1 MDPALST
8 KALLRRFD
16 LQPKKSLGQSF
27 LIDPRALEKVV
38 QAGDIT
44 AGDTVLEVGAG
55 LGGLTRLL
63 AAHAG
68 QVIAVELDRRLIG
81 ILEEVLAPF
90 SNVRIVHG
98 DILEL
103 DLSRLLI
110 EAEVTGD
117 YLVVANIPYY
127 ITGSLIRRLLEAE
140 RPPRRLALTVQREV
154 ADRIC
159 SRPPDMNLLGLSVQI
174 YGRPAQAG
182 LIPAEAFYPAP
193 NVDSA
198 IVVVKRHPEP
208 ILESEQLARFFKLIK
223 AGFGQKRK
231 MLANA
236 LSAGLQVS
244 KVEISAD
251 LERAGI
257 DPRRRA
263 ETLELEEW
271 VHLIYLLKSL

>member
-1 MDPALST
+1 LDPALST

-271 VHLIYLLKSL
+271 VRLIYLLKSL